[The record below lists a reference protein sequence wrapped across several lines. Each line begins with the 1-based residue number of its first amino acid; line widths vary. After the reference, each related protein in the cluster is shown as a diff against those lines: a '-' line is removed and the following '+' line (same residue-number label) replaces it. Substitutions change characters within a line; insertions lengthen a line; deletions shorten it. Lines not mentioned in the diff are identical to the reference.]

1 MHVCYIVHTGR
12 FMNDTYVCV
21 YIYRDTYT
29 CKCIYI
35 YSEISASQWCVN
47 VNGLAGIQIHGWNK
61 LVDNLQVQD
70 SSYKGSPLGMTLIA
84 WWMVPIPIAQKT
96 LPACVVSNHYNW
108 KLNKGLVHMYRNTNM
123 CIFVFFLCVH
133 IYIFIYWHT
142 CICICIIGCVG
153 LFMLGFCQTDFGYQN
168 YI

>member
-1 MHVCYIVHTGR
+1 MY
-12 FMNDTYVCV
+12 
-21 YIYRDTYT
+21 
-29 CKCIYI
+29 IYI

-133 IYIFIYWHT
+133 IYIYIYILTYMYMYMYYWVR
-142 CICICIIGCVG
+142 GPLYVG
-153 LFMLGFCQTDFGYQN
+153 FLSNRFWLSEL
-168 YI
+168 YIKLSELYIKCFRTIYI